1 MAVLEVE
8 SADAWEDV
16 VSSCFVPLNCLGF
29 EPAFHG
35 RMEHAAL
42 DAGLSVSLVTTSGT
56 SAERSSR
63 LASHAA
69 SDDLHLSLQRSA
81 TGLVCAGG
89 QRVTV
94 GPGSVSVYATDAPY
108 YLDYSSPGQQ
118 QLIVQ
123 VSRSSL
129 GLPRDLLDAS
139 RRRLALP
146 GSAAARTLFGF
157 VAGQVPSLAPGRPD
171 GSPGRPD
178 GSPGRSPVGQGRDAD
193 ADLTVPDADVVA
205 RDLAVAMLRSSFT
218 AAPVLPETPG
228 GMRAAIL
235 DFVRANAADPT
246 LDVDGIARR
255 HYVSRRRLYDLFEAL
270 RTTPG
275 EHLRAVRLGAAAE
288 RLADLADTRTVADIA
303 YACGFDDATTFTRA
317 FRRAFAVTPRDF
329 RAGCPPR

>member
-1 MAVLEVE
+1 MAVLEAE
-8 SADAWEDV
+8 SADAWQDI

-42 DAGLSVSLVTTSGT
+42 DTGLSVSLVTTSGT

-81 TGLVCAGG
+81 TGLVRAGG
-89 QRVTV
+89 QRVAV
-94 GPGSVSVYATDAPY
+94 QPGSVSVYATDAPY

-129 GLPRDLLDAS
+129 GLPRDLLDAA

-157 VAGQVPSLAPGRPD
+157 VAGHVPGLGRTD
-171 GSPGRPD
+171 
-178 GSPGRSPVGQGRDAD
+178 PVV
-193 ADLTVPDADVVA
+193 DLTMPDASVVA

-218 AAPVLPETPG
+218 AAPVLPETPAG
-228 GMRAAIL
+228 LRAAIL
-235 DFVRANAADPT
+235 DFVRANAADPV

-255 HYVSRRRLYDLFEAL
+255 HYVSRRRLYGLFEAL
-270 RTTPG
+270 GTTPG
-275 EHLRAVRLGAAAE
+275 EHLRAVRLRAAAE
-288 RLADLADTRTVADIA
+288 RLADPVDARTIADIG

-317 FRRAFAVTPRDF
+317 FRRAYGVTPRDF
-329 RAGCPPR
+329 RAGCLPRSPEARNLST

>member
-1 MAVLEVE
+1 VAVLEVE

-16 VSSCFVPLNCLGF
+16 VSNCFVPLNCLGF

-35 RMEHAAL
+35 RMEHAAV

-63 LASHAA
+63 LAAHAG

-89 QRVTV
+89 QRVAD

-108 YLDYSSPGQQ
+108 YLDYSPPDQQ

-129 GLPRDLLDAS
+129 GLPRDLLDAALC
-139 RRRLALP
+139 RLALP

-157 VAGQVPSLAPGRPD
+157 VAGQVPG
-171 GSPGRPD
+171 
-178 GSPGRSPVGQGRDAD
+178 V
-193 ADLTVPDADVVA
+193 TVPDASVVA
-205 RDLAVAMLRSSFT
+205 RDLAVAMLRSSFAT
-218 AAPVLPETPG
+218 APVLPATPDG
-228 GMRAAIL
+228 LRAAVL
-235 DFVRANAADPT
+235 DFVRSNAADPR

-255 HYVSRRRLYDLFEAL
+255 HYMSRRRLYDLFEAL
-270 RTTPG
+270 GTTPG
-275 EHLRAVRLGAAAE
+275 EHLRTVRLRAAAE
-288 RLADLADTRTVADIA
+288 RLADPADTRTVADIG

-329 RAGCPPR
+329 RAGCPPRHPAAAEAGHLDT

>member
-8 SADAWEDV
+8 TADAWEDV

-35 RMEHAAL
+35 RMAHAAL

-56 SAERSSR
+56 SAERSAR
-63 LASHAA
+63 LAAHAG

-89 QRVTV
+89 QRVAV
-94 GPGSVSVYATDAPY
+94 RSGSVSVYATDAPY
-108 YLDYSSPGQQ
+108 YLDYSAPGQQ

-129 GLPRDLLDAS
+129 GLPRDLLDAA
-139 RRRLALP
+139 RRRLAVP
-146 GSAAARTLFGF
+146 GLAAARTLFGF
-157 VAGQVPSLAPGRPD
+157 VAGQVPG
-171 GSPGRPD
+171 G
-178 GSPGRSPVGQGRDAD
+178 VGADLWVAD
-193 ADLTVPDADVVA
+193 AAVVA
-205 RDLAVAMLRSSFT
+205 RDLAVAMLRSSFAT
-218 AAPVLPETPG
+218 APVLPRTPDG
-228 GMRAAIL
+228 LRVAVL
-235 DFVRANAADPT
+235 DFVRENAAEPT

-270 RTTPG
+270 GTTPG
-275 EHLRAVRLGAAAE
+275 EHLRAVRLRAAAE
-288 RLADLADTRTVADIA
+288 RLADPADLRTVADIG

-317 FRRAFAVTPRDF
+317 FRRVFGVTPREF
-329 RAGCPPR
+329 RAG

>member
-29 EPAFHG
+29 ESAFHG

-63 LASHAA
+63 LAAHAG

-89 QRVTV
+89 QRVAV
-94 GPGSVSVYATDAPY
+94 RSGSVSVYATDAPY

-129 GLPRDLLDAS
+129 GLPRDLLDAA
-139 RRRLALP
+139 RRRLAVP

-157 VAGQVPSLAPGRPD
+157 VAGQVPSL
-171 GSPGRPD
+171 
-178 GSPGRSPVGQGRDAD
+178 GRDGPVREGPVAG
-193 ADLTVPDADVVA
+193 LTVPDLPGVA
-205 RDLAVAMLRSSFT
+205 RDLAVAMLRSSFAT
-218 AAPVLPETPG
+218 APVLPETPDG
-228 GMRAAIL
+228 LRVTVL

-270 RTTPG
+270 GTTPG
-275 EHLRAVRLGAAAE
+275 EHLRTVRLRAAAE
-288 RLADLADTRTVADIA
+288 RLADPADARTVADIA

-317 FRRAFAVTPRDF
+317 FRRAYAVTPRDF
-329 RAGCPPR
+329 RASAFCAANLAAP